1 MEKNEK
7 LDPWESYIER
17 DVYIDPWESAYQ
29 ANKQHYTREEI
40 DEMMLC
46 ELMELANQTD
56 E

>member
-7 LDPWESYIER
+7 L
-17 DVYIDPWESAYQ
+17 DPWESAYQ